1 MEAHHKRRFHDMHVD
16 LMDVLSGYGASSR
29 VGLGR
34 MCELLGVPGKEF
46 IEGEVYEHILQGE
59 EELVREYCKLD
70 VVSTLLVFLSWVVQ
84 RGDLEVPRL
93 TELVA
98 VIREALSGETFSGWR
113 EIADG
118 LANWPQT

>member
-1 MEAHHKRRFHDMHVD
+1 MTHPRLEETDGRTQ
-16 LMDVLSGYGASSR
+16 YASPPLHR
-29 VGLGR
+29 I
-34 MCELLGVPGKEF
+34 
-46 IEGEVYEHILQGE
+46 IEGEVYEHILRGE

-70 VVSTLLVFLSWVVQ
+70 VVSTLLAFLSWVVQ

-98 VIREALSGETFSGWR
+98 VIREALSGKTFSGWR

-118 LANWPQT
+118 LENWPQT